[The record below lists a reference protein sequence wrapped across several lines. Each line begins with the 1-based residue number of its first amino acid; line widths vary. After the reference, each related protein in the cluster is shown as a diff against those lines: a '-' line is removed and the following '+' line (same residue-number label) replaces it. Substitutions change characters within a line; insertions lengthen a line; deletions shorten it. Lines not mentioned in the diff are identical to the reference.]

1 MRLRRGAPDF
11 LLFLT
16 VLILLSI
23 GLVMVFSASA
33 YFAGDPEGPFKDP
46 FHFFKRQLVGAALGI
61 GVMIFMMNYDYRNL
75 KRWVGLM
82 LVAAIIMLVL
92 VLIPGIGNEALGARR
107 WIDLGFISFQPSEL
121 VKIFIITF
129 TAYGLS
135 QKKGRIQE
143 FWSGLLPFLL
153 VTGAAALLI
162 LAQPDLGTA
171 ATLSG
176 TIFIM
181 LFAAG
186 ARGKQLA
193 GIAAIGLVGV
203 AAAIKF
209 EPYRM
214 RRFTAFLDPEADPT
228 GAGWNILNALMS
240 LASGGLL
247 GMGLGEGRHSKF
259 LFLPERHTDFIF
271 AAIGEELGFIGG
283 SLVILLFIL
292 LAWRGFRIAITCP
305 DTFGSLLAA
314 GLVSGIVLQA
324 FVNIGV
330 VTGSLPVTGITLPFI
345 SFGSTSLVFSL
356 MGVGIILNISRFSSR
371 K

>member
-1 MRLRRGAPDF
+1 MRMRRGAPDF
-11 LLFLT
+11 IMFLT
-16 VLILLSI
+16 VLMLLSI

-33 YFAGDPEGPFKDP
+33 YFAGDPEGPFRDP
-46 FHFFKRQLVGAALGI
+46 FHFFKRQLFGAALGI
-61 GVMIFMMNYDYRNL
+61 GVMLFMMNYDYHRL

-82 LVAAIIMLVL
+82 LVAAFIMLLL
-92 VLIPGIGNEALGARR
+92 VLIPGIGMAVLGARR

-129 TAYGLS
+129 TAYGLA
-135 QKKGRIQE
+135 QKKERIQNL
-143 FWSGLLPFLL
+143 SAGLMPFLII
-153 VTGAAALLI
+153 TGLASLLI
-162 LAQPDLGTA
+162 LLQPDLGTA
-171 ATLSG
+171 ATLCG

-186 ARGKQLA
+186 ARGGHLTGLA
-193 GIAAIGLVGV
+193 GLGVAAV
-203 AAAIKF
+203 AAAIYF

-214 RRFTAFLDPEADPT
+214 SRFTAFLDPEADPT

-240 LASGGLL
+240 LASGGLV
-247 GMGLGEGRHSKF
+247 GMGLGQGRHSKF

-283 SLVILLFIL
+283 CLVILLFIL
-292 LAWRGFRIAITCP
+292 LVWRGFRVAITCS

-314 GLVSGIVLQA
+314 GLVSGIALQA

-330 VTGSLPVTGITLPFI
+330 VTGSLPVTGITLPFV
-345 SFGSTSLVFSL
+345 SFGSTSLIFSL
-356 MGVGIILNISRFSSR
+356 MGVGIILNISRYTSR

>member
-1 MRLRRGAPDF
+1 MRMRRGAPDF
-11 LLFLT
+11 ILFLT

-46 FHFFKRQLVGAALGI
+46 FHFFKRQLFGAALGI
-61 GVMIFMMNYDYRNL
+61 LAMLFMMKYDYRNL
-75 KRWVGLM
+75 KKWVGPMLVIAFVM
-82 LVAAIIMLVL
+82 LVA
-92 VLIPGIGNEALGARR
+92 VLIPGVGMEVLGARR

-121 VKIFIITF
+121 VKIFIIIF
-129 TAYGLS
+129 IAYGLS
-135 QKKGRIQE
+135 QKKERILNLGT
-143 FWSGLLPFLL
+143 GLLPFLL
-153 VTGAAALLI
+153 ITGLAALLI

-171 ATLSG
+171 ATLCG

-186 ARGKQLA
+186 ARGGHLAALA
-193 GIAAIGLVGV
+193 GLGFAAV
-203 AAAIKF
+203 AAAIYF

-214 RRFTAFLDPEADPT
+214 KRFTAFLDPEADPT

-247 GMGLGEGRHSKF
+247 GMGLGQGRHSKF

-283 SLVILLFIL
+283 CLVILLFIL

-305 DTFGSLLAA
+305 DSFGSLLAA

-330 VTGSLPVTGITLPFI
+330 VTGSLPVTGITLPFV
-345 SFGSTSLVFSL
+345 SFGSTSLIFSM
-356 MGVGIILNISRFSSR
+356 MGVGILLNISRYSSR
-371 K
+371 M